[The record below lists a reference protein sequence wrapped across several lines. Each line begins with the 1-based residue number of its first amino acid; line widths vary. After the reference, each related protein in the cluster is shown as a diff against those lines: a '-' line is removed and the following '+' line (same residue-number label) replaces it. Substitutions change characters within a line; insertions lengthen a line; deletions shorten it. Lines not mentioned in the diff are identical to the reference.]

1 MSMSALRVCREK
13 HYRLKEQQGL
23 NGRSKGELC
32 IAHPLPAR
40 HFARPRFSPF
50 PHRAHYE
57 ITVLA
62 PVLQKR
68 TCSWSEVTIGD
79 PATPNAAEVSNS
91 MSVKG
96 QKGDGGNILA
106 L

>member
-1 MSMSALRVCREK
+1 MVEAKENSALHTHYLLGTLCFPPPRV
-13 HYRLKEQQGL
+13 HD
-23 NGRSKGELC
+23 
-32 IAHPLPAR
+32 
-40 HFARPRFSPF
+40 
-50 PHRAHYE
+50 E

-79 PATPNAAEVSNS
+79 PATPNAVEVSTS